1 MNNTTI
7 TVFLSSLL
15 IIGCTSQD
23 PMTESNILSEVSNG
37 QIQICAVDTSKNIS
51 TNRLLAIAESHAS
64 LSSRSNNL
72 MVESIETLCDDRNNP
87 LLYAVNFSEN
97 NGYMLISATTDYY
110 PIIAEA
116 EVGSF
121 DISKLSKDNPAFSWI
136 SEQSHYITHAN
147 SLSEDIKQ
155 EIATAWNNYA
165 EKIELS
171 STSRATLD
179 EKPTVY
185 YDSLRQWSN
194 DPNILVYRYEDF
206 ILTPEYQL
214 LTDEEKN
221 QISVGIQYY
230 GNEFYGGK
238 ESNTVVLKRYVT
250 NYYDIRLNTPTWNNT
265 YDYNLYPPKLL
276 GCTTVAL
283 GEIMRYHQ
291 YPSTF
296 DWDNMPL
303 SVPTETTNAFLSDV
317 REQIGV
323 NDRGSAEYDQV
334 KKAILHYGYKVD
346 DKVTH
351 SQTTVLEK
359 IRTKK
364 PVMMFGQPTESDKG
378 HAWVCDGYR
387 LITTFNEFKV
397 MTLEYRPTTYS
408 EPQTMEEVYKKQSDI
423 SLSYRLYFNWGWNGS
438 QNGFFLDN
446 SFTVIVD
453 GKATNF
459 SRNRKNL
466 YISH

>member
-1 MNNTTI
+1 MNKTTI

-15 IIGCTSQD
+15 LYGCTSQD
-23 PMTESNILSEVSNG
+23 SLTESDILSEESNS
-37 QIQICAVDTSKNIS
+37 QIEICAVDTSKSIS

-64 LSSRSNNL
+64 LSSRSNNSTI
-72 MVESIETLCDDRNNP
+72 ESIETLCDDQNNP
-87 LLYAVNFSEN
+87 LLYAINFADN
-97 NGYMLISATTDYY
+97 NGYMLVSATTDYY
-110 PIIAEA
+110 PIVAEA

-121 DISKLSKDNPAFSWI
+121 DISKLSKDNPAISWVR
-136 SEQSHYITHAN
+136 EQSHYITHAN
-147 SLSEDIKQ
+147 SLPKDIKQ
-155 EIATAWNNYA
+155 EIATAWNNYS
-165 EKIELS
+165 EKIELAS
-171 STSRATLD
+171 TTSRATLD

-194 DPNILVYRYEDF
+194 DPNISVYRYEDF

-250 NYYDIRLNTPTWNNT
+250 NYYDKCLNTPAWNNT
-265 YDYNLYPPKLL
+265 YAYNLYPPKLL

-291 YPSTF
+291 FPSTF
-296 DWDNMPL
+296 DWGNMPL

-323 NDRGSAEYDQV
+323 NDKGSAEYKQV
-334 KKAILHYGYKVD
+334 KNALLHYGYKVD
-346 DKVTH
+346 DEEAH
-351 SQTTVLEK
+351 SQATVLEK
-359 IRTKK
+359 IRTNK
-364 PVMMFGQPTESDKG
+364 PVMMFGLSTESNEG

-387 LITTFNEFKV
+387 LITTFNELRV

-408 EPQTMEEVYKKQSDI
+408 EPQTMDEVYKKQSDI
-423 SLSYRLYFNWGWNGS
+423 
-438 QNGFFLDN
+438 
-446 SFTVIVD
+446 TIV
-453 GKATNF
+453 
-459 SRNRKNL
+459 R
-466 YISH
+466 